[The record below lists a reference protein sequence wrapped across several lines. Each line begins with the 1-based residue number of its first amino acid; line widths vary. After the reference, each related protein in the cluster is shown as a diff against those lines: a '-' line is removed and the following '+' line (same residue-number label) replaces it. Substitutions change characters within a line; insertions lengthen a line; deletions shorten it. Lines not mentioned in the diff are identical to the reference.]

1 MKANSLTTVKTKPIG
16 VPITNEEK
24 YERLRIMNPD
34 LDKLKDAF
42 GLEIEL

>member
-1 MKANSLTTVKTKPIG
+1 MKKLTTVQTKSIG
-16 VPITNEEK
+16 VPVTNEEK